1 MTLHVT
7 FATGGELFTELQVSP
22 LSPPWETPPPPE
34 GLGVIIATRA
44 GMADMNLPPGQEDA
58 WARLQEAL
66 GFPAKEYQ
74 ETPGDYSSP
83 RWLAMRMADAAEGWE
98 AVSEWGGVY
107 QYHFRPDR
115 PSITPASSVWARA
128 AGDFAALGISL
139 PVILVPVSELDA
151 RAGGGGRE

>member
-1 MTLHVT
+1 MMLRVT

-66 GFPAKEYQ
+66 GSRAKEYQ

-98 AVSEWGGVY
+98 AVSEWGGV
-107 QYHFRPDR
+107 
-115 PSITPASSVWARA
+115 
-128 AGDFAALGISL
+128 
-139 PVILVPVSELDA
+139 
-151 RAGGGGRE
+151 